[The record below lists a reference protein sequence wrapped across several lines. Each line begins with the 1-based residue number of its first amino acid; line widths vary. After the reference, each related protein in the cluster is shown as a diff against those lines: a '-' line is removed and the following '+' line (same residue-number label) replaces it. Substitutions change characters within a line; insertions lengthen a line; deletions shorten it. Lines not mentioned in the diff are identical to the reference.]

1 MIQADTSSRRSNA
14 AALGAAGY
22 SVRMRLIA
30 SLRASSR
37 SPFLQVV
44 KTSIAAILAWVT
56 CMIVLNQPLPIFAA
70 IAALLVVA
78 PSVNQSVSKGIE
90 RSIGVIVGVL
100 LAYAAGYAFGHSTI
114 VVLSVIV
121 ISLLL
126 AWAFRLSLGSANQIP
141 ISAMLVLALGLQ
153 TPGYAVN
160 RIIETVIGAAIG
172 LLVNV
177 LVIPPVLFRPAHAAV
192 TGLATEIAA
201 LLRDLAEVLRTPS
214 TMAEVEGVLL
224 RARTLRGL
232 RDAAAESALTLSDCP
247 GSATF
252 GAIDE
257 TTGICPAAMIA
268 RMTVGSTKVT
278 SPTRPRSSCSPS
290 TMVPRRVAANSPR
303 VSPETGCA
311 GAPRSAIIL
320 AIFGPTSLARTLR
333 TTSMAS
339 ALVTRSPPRN
349 SLGMPAADS
358 AAEIWGP
365 PPCTTTGVTPTC
377 RR

>member
-1 MIQADTSSRRSNA
+1 
-14 AALGAAGY
+14 
-22 SVRMRLIA
+22 MRLIA

-232 RDAAAESALTLSDCP
+232 RDAAAASVAGAEESLMLNPRGGRHRRTLELDKRFLVSLTVLSARVPGMARAVRDRYDPSLASDAVVRSIALELDRASHDLLLLAKTTIEDDRRSAPLAAELPALTAPLMVSRPDP
-247 GSATF
+247 DNW
-252 GAIDE
+252 IL
-257 TTGICPAAMIA
+257 
-268 RMTVGSTKVT
+268 VGFLLEDL
-278 SPTRPRSSCSPS
+278 
-290 TMVPRRVAANSPR
+290 RRVR
-303 VSPETGCA
+303 
-311 GAPRSAIIL
+311 
-320 AIFGPTSLARTLR
+320 
-333 TTSMAS
+333 
-339 ALVTRSPPRN
+339 
-349 SLGMPAADS
+349 D
-358 AAEIWGP
+358 EIVGESD
-365 PPCTTTGVTPTC
+365 
-377 RR
+377 